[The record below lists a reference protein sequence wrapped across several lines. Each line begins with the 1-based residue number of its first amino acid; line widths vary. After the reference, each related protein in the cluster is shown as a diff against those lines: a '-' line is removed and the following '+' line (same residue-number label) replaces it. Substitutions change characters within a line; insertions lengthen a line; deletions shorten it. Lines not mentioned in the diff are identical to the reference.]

1 MPGGFTGLVLPVLYY
16 VLLTGLRGQ
25 TVGKMALGIRVVRS
39 DGQVPGLGYAV
50 LREVVGKFVSVIA
63 LFLGFLW
70 IAWDRERQGWHDM
83 IAGTHVVRKT
93 QYGADIEP

>member
-1 MPGGFTGLVLPVLYY
+1 MLYY